1 MGVGRPLK
9 VGVVSVEL
17 EINQD
22 VAPARGRRSSLPPS
36 YAESGSDAH
45 SIEPPSLIG
54 GEVNASL
61 VTVILLSYLRVAA
74 EMVLELS

>member
-9 VGVVSVEL
+9 VDVVSVEL

-45 SIEPPSLIG
+45 S
-54 GEVNASL
+54 
-61 VTVILLSYLRVAA
+61 VATFPT
-74 EMVLELS
+74 LNQRH